1 MQLELMGQLV
11 SIAPAS
17 HDEVEHNAHYLCL
30 LIDSGSECLAV
41 LEAYRDK
48 NGLMYFK
55 AGYEVEI
62 YPKEVTPLVEL
73 VGAEMLEHDSKETQ
87 MIIQQ
92 LRD

>member
-1 MQLELMGQLV
+1 MQIELMGQLV
-11 SIAPAS
+11 SLATVS

-30 LIDSGSECLAV
+30 LMDTGNECLAV
-41 LEAYRDK
+41 LEAYHDN

-62 YPKEVTPLVEL
+62 YPEDVTPLIKL
-73 VGAEMLEHDSKETQ
+73 VGAELLSPDSKETQ

>member
-1 MQLELMGQLV
+1 MQIELMGQLV
-11 SIAPAS
+11 NVSPAS

-30 LIDSGSECLAV
+30 LMDTRSECLAV

-62 YPKEVTPLVEL
+62 YPEDVTPLVKL

-87 MIIQQ
+87 MIIRQ